1 MDDVTFNQ
9 DIIEENLL
17 LEWVIDFEKSGVS
30 RKIKR
35 NVSETQEILDQL
47 GQSDVLGKELK
58 IWTYKRNRR

>member
-58 IWTYKRNRR
+58 I